1 MIPKLGGSRLVA
13 TCELPPATVT
23 IASEMIPW
31 PFERREVVVIVNPA
45 AHNAAKR
52 KALAA
57 ANEWLRDHGWKAEW
71 AETSEAGE
79 AKAVAAMAAEHRVPL
94 VFVCGGDGTLNEAV
108 NGLAGSETAVSVIP
122 SGTVNLWAREMGLL
136 KKPAEAVRLA
146 VQGVRRRI
154 DLGRAG
160 SRYFLSQV
168 SFGVDA
174 AVVQRVSHGMKGRL
188 GAAAYALSAA
198 RQAMAYRGSRVTLSL
213 DGETR
218 SARALMV
225 VAGNTRIYA
234 GLTKITPDAI
244 VDDGQL
250 DVCVYEG
257 RGRWDTVRLATLTL
271 LRRHQ
276 GSSRV
281 QLKRV
286 RHLKIASE
294 KPFPAQLDGEA
305 LADSPAEVSVAAGAL
320 WVMTPRRLR
329 SPLFSLPPAPP

>member
-1 MIPKLGGSRLVA
+1 MIPKLGSSRLVA
-13 TCELPPATVT
+13 ACELPRAAVT
-23 IASEMIPW
+23 IASEMMLGS
-31 PFERREVVVIVNPA
+31 FERREAVVIVNPA

-57 ANEWLRDHGWKAEW
+57 ANLWLREHGWKAEW
-71 AETSEAGE
+71 AETSGAGD
-79 AKAVAAMAAEHRVPL
+79 AKAVATMAAEHRVPL

-136 KKPAEAVRLA
+136 KQPVEAVRLA
-146 VQGVRRRI
+146 VEGVRRRI

-174 AVVQRVSHGMKGRL
+174 AVVQRVSHGMKGKV

-198 RQAMAYRGSRVTLSL
+198 RQAMTYRGSRVTLSL

-218 SARALMV
+218 SARTLMV

-250 DVCVYEG
+250 DVCIYEG
-257 RGRWDTVRLATLTL
+257 HGRWDIVRLAALTL
-271 LRRHQ
+271 LGRHQ
-276 GSSRV
+276 GLSRV
-281 QLKRV
+281 QRKRV

-294 KPFPAQLDGEA
+294 KRLPAQLDGEA
-305 LADSPAEVSVAAGAL
+305 LADSPAEVSVATGAL
-320 WVMTPRRLR
+320 WVITPRQLR
-329 SPLFSLPPAPP
+329 SPLFSLPEPP

>member
-1 MIPKLGGSRLVA
+1 MPG
-13 TCELPPATVT
+13 
-23 IASEMIPW
+23 
-31 PFERREVVVIVNPA
+31 PFERREAIIIVNPA

-52 KALAA
+52 KALVA
-57 ANEWLRDHGWKAEW
+57 ANEWLRESGWKTEW
-71 AETSEAGE
+71 AETSGAGD

-108 NGLAGSETAVSVIP
+108 NGLAGSETAVSVIA
-122 SGTVNLWAREMGLL
+122 SGTVNLWAREIGLL
-136 KKPAEAVRLA
+136 KKPLDAVRLT
-146 VQGVRRRI
+146 VEGVRRRV

-174 AVVQRVSHGMKGRL
+174 AVVHRVSHNMKGKV

-198 RQAMAYRGSRVTLSL
+198 TQAMSYRGSPVILSL
-213 DGETR
+213 DGEERT
-218 SARALMV
+218 ARTLTV

-257 RGRWDTVRLATLTL
+257 FGRWDIVRLAALTL
-271 LRRHQ
+271 LRRHR
-276 GSSRV
+276 GSKLVDYR
-281 QLKRV
+281 RV
-286 RHLKIASE
+286 RRLKIESE
-294 KPFPAQLDGEA
+294 GDLAVQLDGEP
-305 LADSPAEVSVAAGAL
+305 LVDSPSEVSIAEGAL
-320 WVMTPRRLR
+320 WVMTPRALR
-329 SPLFSLPPAPP
+329 SPLFSLPPETA